1 MTSFHARL
9 LVLLSVAIAAVVA
22 VALHAPIAQPAG
34 YHLFADQRMILGIP
48 NLWNVVSNLGFLAVG
63 WAGSV
68 ALATSTPAGAL
79 LPLRALYRWFFAGA
93 ILVAIGS
100 AYYHWSPND
109 QTLVWDRLPMTV
121 SFMAFF
127 SIIVGEHL
135 SIRAGRAL
143 LYPLMAIGFASVI
156 YWHLSE
162 NAGRGDLRPYLV
174 VQFLPMALVPLIML
188 LFPARYSHG
197 RLIWG
202 LLAAYALAKL
212 FEIADEQVYAF
223 THFISGHTLKH
234 FAAAFGML
242 LFLVAILRR
251 RSMQ

>member
-1 MTSFHARL
+1 MTSFHARIF
-9 LVLLSVAIAAVVA
+9 VLLSVAVAAVVA

-34 YHLFADQRMILGIP
+34 YHLFADQRLILGIP
-48 NLWNVVSNLGFLAVG
+48 NFWNVVSNLGFLVVG

-68 ALATSTPAGAL
+68 VLSNRMPLGAL
-79 LPLRALYRWFFAGA
+79 PPLRALYRWFFAGA

-127 SIIVGEHL
+127 SIIIGEQL
-135 SIRAGRAL
+135 SIRAGRVL
-143 LYPLMAIGFASVI
+143 LYPLMVVGFASVI

-162 NAGRGDLRPYLV
+162 GAGRGDLRPYLV

-197 RLIWG
+197 RLVWG
-202 LLAAYALAKL
+202 LLGAYVAAKL
-212 FEIADEQVYAF
+212 FEIADEQIYAY

-242 LFLVAILRR
+242 LFLVALLRR